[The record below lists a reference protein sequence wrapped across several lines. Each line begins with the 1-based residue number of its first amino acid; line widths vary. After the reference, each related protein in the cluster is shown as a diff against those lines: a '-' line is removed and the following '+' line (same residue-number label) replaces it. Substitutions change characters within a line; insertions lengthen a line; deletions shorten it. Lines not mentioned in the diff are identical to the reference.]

1 MTQANVRAI
10 PQTEAA
16 DSPTQGGVVLRP
28 PTIADGT
35 QLWQLAKDTKVLDV
49 NSSYS
54 YLLWCRDFSDTSVVA
69 ESDGR
74 IVGFVTGFRRQA
86 APNTLFVWQVAV
98 DESQRGKGV
107 GRAMLDNLL
116 DNLAPQG
123 VSLLETTVSPDNPA
137 SIAMFT
143 SLARRRN
150 TSIVKQQLFEAD
162 DFPDAHEAEDLYIVG
177 TQSVD
182 EGKRQP

>member
-1 MTQANVRAI
+1 MSQANVRTT
-10 PQTEAA
+10 PSPEAESNGESDVA
-16 DSPTQGGVVLRP
+16 LRP

-54 YLLWCRDFSDTSVVA
+54 YLLWCRDFADTTIVA

-74 IVGFVTGFRRQA
+74 VVGFVTGFRRQS

-107 GRAMLDNLL
+107 GRAMLDTLL

-150 TSIVKQQLFEAD
+150 TTITKQQLFKAD

-177 TQSVD
+177 TQSD
-182 EGKRQP
+182 NEGKRQS